1 MLEQLNTFFK
11 KIFSNEE
18 TIVFS
23 FAILAFFIV
32 ISFFGSVLTPFM
44 ISIVVAYL
52 LVGLQKKIQ
61 SYNVNAEFS
70 INYYFYYF
78 YSYRCSLSD
87 LVGSIAIYS
96 ASSLCLDVPNLFN
109 NFLDFISDLPA
120 KFPDLVSSDQI
131 AIFFQ
136 AVSEEIAFIAQNIV
150 KSSISGIQS
159 TITILLYII
168 LFPILVFFFL
178 FDRKNIIDGFLK
190 IIPGKREMF
199 TDIWAEMDVQLSNYV
214 RGKTI
219 EIFIVGVVAAIIFS
233 SLGLKYSA
241 LLSVLV
247 GLSVIIPY
255 VGAFL
260 VTIPVV
266 IVGLLQFGLDT
277 QFYILIGLYLLLQAL
292 DGNLLVPLIFSETVK
307 LHPVIIILAVFIF
320 GSMFGFWGV
329 FFSIPI
335 ATFIKAVWNAWP
347 SSAAFKSTF
356 YHFKNL
362 INMTFNFTERHSL
375 MITPFS
381 FTKKVLLS
389 TPMYSLPYIDFNFI
403 TSKALHTFSSGSDKS
418 SNGNDCLLLKFS

>member
-1 MLEQLNTFFK
+1 MLEQLNRVLK
-11 KIFSNEE
+11 KVFTNEE

-23 FAILAFFIV
+23 IAILLFFIV
-32 ISFFGSVLTPFM
+32 ISFFGSVLTPF
-44 ISIVVAYL
+44 ITSIIVAYL

-61 SYNVNAEFS
+61 SFNVNQNIALVITFS
-70 INYYFYYF
+70 IFIITGAA
-78 YSYRCSLSD
+78 L
-87 LVGSIAIYS
+87 LVWLVPLLYIQ
-96 ASSLCLDVPNLFN
+96 LQDFVLDVPNLFN
-109 NFLDFISDLPA
+109 NFLDFISGLPT

-136 AVSEEIAFIAQNIV
+136 AVSEEISVIAQNIV

-178 FDRKNIIDGFLK
+178 FDRKNIIEGFLK
-190 IIPGKREMF
+190 IIPGKRQML
-199 TDIWAEMDVQLSNYV
+199 TDIWKEMDIQLSNYV

-219 EIFIVGVVAAIIFS
+219 EIFIVGLAAAIIFS

-247 GLSVIIPY
+247 GFSVIIPY

-260 VTIPVV
+260 VTIPIV
-266 IVGLLQFGLDT
+266 IIGLLQFGLDT
-277 QFYILIGLYLLLQAL
+277 QFYILISLYLLLQAL

-307 LHPVIIILAVFIF
+307 LHPVVIILAVFIF

-347 SSAAFKSTF
+347 SK
-356 YHFKNL
+356 
-362 INMTFNFTERHSL
+362 I
-375 MITPFS
+375 
-381 FTKKVLLS
+381 
-389 TPMYSLPYIDFNFI
+389 
-403 TSKALHTFSSGSDKS
+403 
-418 SNGNDCLLLKFS
+418 

>member
-1 MLEQLNTFFK
+1 MLDELNKVFK

-23 FAILAFFIV
+23 IAILLIFLI
-32 ISFFGSVLTPFM
+32 ITYFGSILTPFL
-44 ISIVVAYL
+44 ISVVVAYL

-61 SYNVNAEFS
+61 TYNIGQYTSLIITFS
-70 INYYFYYF
+70 IFIVTGAA
-78 YSYRCSLSD
+78 LIIW
-87 LVGSIAIYS
+87 LVPLLYIQLQAFI
-96 ASSLCLDVPNLFN
+96 LDVPNLFS
-109 NFLDFISDLPA
+109 NFLDYMSDLPT
-120 KFPDLVSSDQI
+120 KFPELVSSDQI

-136 AVSEEIAFIAQNIV
+136 AVSEEITAIAQNII

-178 FDRKNIIDGFLK
+178 FDRKNIIDGVLK

-199 TDIWAEMDVQLSNYV
+199 SNVWAEMDIQLSNYV

-219 EIFIVGVVAAIIFS
+219 EIFIVGAVAAIIFS

-241 LLSVLV
+241 LLAVLV

-260 VTIPVV
+260 VTIPIV
-266 IVGLLQFGLDT
+266 IVGLLQFGLGT
-277 QFYILIGLYLLLQAL
+277 QFYLLVSLYLLLQAL
-292 DGNLLVPLIFSETVK
+292 DGNLLVPLIFSETLK
-307 LHPVIIILAVFIF
+307 LHPVVIILAVFIF

-347 SSAAFKSTF
+347 SS
-356 YHFKNL
+356 L
-362 INMTFNFTERHSL
+362 E
-375 MITPFS
+375 
-381 FTKKVLLS
+381 
-389 TPMYSLPYIDFNFI
+389 
-403 TSKALHTFSSGSDKS
+403 
-418 SNGNDCLLLKFS
+418 

>member
-1 MLEQLNTFFK
+1 MLNELNKVLK

-23 FAILAFFIV
+23 LGILLFFII
-32 ISFFGSVLTPFM
+32 ISYFGSILTPFL
-44 ISIVVAYL
+44 ISVVVAYL

-61 SYNVNAEFS
+61 SYNVGENVSLIITFS
-70 INYYFYYF
+70 IFIITGAA
-78 YSYRCSLSD
+78 LIVW
-87 LVGSIAIYS
+87 LVPLLYIQLQAFV
-96 ASSLCLDVPNLFN
+96 LDVPNLFN
-109 NFLDFISDLPA
+109 NFLDFMSDLPA
-120 KFPDLVSSDQI
+120 KFPELVSSEQI
-131 AIFFQ
+131 AVFFQ
-136 AVSEEIAFIAQNIV
+136 AVSEEISVIAQNIV

-178 FDRKNIIDGFLK
+178 FDRKNIINGALK

-199 TDIWAEMDVQLSNYV
+199 SNVWSEMDIQLSNYV

-219 EIFIVGVVAAIIFS
+219 EIFIVGIVAAIIFS

-247 GLSVIIPY
+247 GLSVIIPF

-266 IVGLLQFGLDT
+266 IVGLLQFGLGT
-277 QFYILIGLYLLLQAL
+277 QFYLLVGLYLLLQAL

-307 LHPVIIILAVFIF
+307 LHPVVIILAVFIF

-347 SSAAFKSTF
+347 SS
-356 YHFKNL
+356 
-362 INMTFNFTERHSL
+362 IE
-375 MITPFS
+375 
-381 FTKKVLLS
+381 
-389 TPMYSLPYIDFNFI
+389 
-403 TSKALHTFSSGSDKS
+403 
-418 SNGNDCLLLKFS
+418 

>member
-1 MLEQLNTFFK
+1 MLDELNKLLK

-23 FAILAFFIV
+23 LAILLFFVV
-32 ISFFGSVLTPFM
+32 IAYFGSILTPFL
-44 ISIVVAYL
+44 ISVFVAYL

-61 SYNVNAEFS
+61 SYNVSQNASLIITFS
-70 INYYFYYF
+70 IFII
-78 YSYRCSLSD
+78 SGAT
-87 LVGSIAIYS
+87 LVVWLVPLLYIQLQAFI
-96 ASSLCLDVPNLFN
+96 LDVPNLFN
-109 NFLDFISDLPA
+109 NFLDFMSDLPA
-120 KFPDLVSSDQI
+120 KFPELVSSEQI

-136 AVSEEIAFIAQNIV
+136 AVSEEISVIAQNIV

-178 FDRKNIIDGFLK
+178 FDRKNIIDGMLK
-190 IIPGKREMF
+190 VIPGKREMF
-199 TDIWAEMDVQLSNYV
+199 SNVWTEMDIQLSNYV

-219 EIFIVGVVAAIIFS
+219 EIFIVGIVAAIIFS

-266 IVGLLQFGLDT
+266 IVGLLQFGLGT
-277 QFYILIGLYLLLQAL
+277 QFYLLVGLYLLLQAL

-307 LHPVIIILAVFIF
+307 LHPVVIILAVFIF
-320 GSMFGFWGV
+320 
-329 FFSIPI
+329 
-335 ATFIKAVWNAWP
+335 
-347 SSAAFKSTF
+347 
-356 YHFKNL
+356 
-362 INMTFNFTERHSL
+362 R
-375 MITPFS
+375 
-381 FTKKVLLS
+381 LLVVIE
-389 TPMYSLPYIDFNFI
+389 LF
-403 TSKALHTFSSGSDKS
+403 L
-418 SNGNDCLLLKFS
+418 

>member
-1 MLEQLNTFFK
+1 MLEQLNRVLK
-11 KIFSNEE
+11 KVFTNEE

-23 FAILAFFIV
+23 IVILLSFTA
-32 ISFFGSVLTPFM
+32 ISFFGSVLTPFI
-44 ISIVVAYL
+44 ISIIVAYL

-61 SYNVNAEFS
+61 SFNVNQNIALVITFS
-70 INYYFYYF
+70 IFIITGAA
-78 YSYRCSLSD
+78 L
-87 LVGSIAIYS
+87 LVWLVPLLYIQ
-96 ASSLCLDVPNLFN
+96 LQDFVLDVPNLFN
-109 NFLDFISDLPA
+109 NFLDFISGLPT

-136 AVSEEIAFIAQNIV
+136 AVSEEISVIAQNIV

-178 FDRKNIIDGFLK
+178 FDRKNIIEGFLK
-190 IIPGKREMF
+190 IIPGKRQML
-199 TDIWAEMDVQLSNYV
+199 TDIWKEMDIQLSNYV

-219 EIFIVGVVAAIIFS
+219 EIFIVGLAAAIIFL

-247 GLSVIIPY
+247 GFSVIIPY

-260 VTIPVV
+260 VTIPIV
-266 IVGLLQFGLDT
+266 IIGLLQFGLDT
-277 QFYILIGLYLLLQAL
+277 QFYILISLYLLLQAL

-307 LHPVIIILAVFIF
+307 LHPVVIILAVFVF

-347 SSAAFKSTF
+347 SK
-356 YHFKNL
+356 
-362 INMTFNFTERHSL
+362 I
-375 MITPFS
+375 
-381 FTKKVLLS
+381 
-389 TPMYSLPYIDFNFI
+389 
-403 TSKALHTFSSGSDKS
+403 
-418 SNGNDCLLLKFS
+418 